1 MRYYLLLFTIV
12 SFYTSFS
19 QIGNHSKTITFFAKD
34 SVLITADTY
43 FLNDIEPTVLL
54 CHQAGFSRGEYIE
67 TAKKIN
73 KLGFS
78 CMAID
83 QRSGKEVNSIIN
95 QTAIDADSKF
105 MNVGYIG
112 AKRDLEA
119 AIDYL
124 YELNG
129 NQPIIL
135 VGSSYS
141 ASLALWLGSENN
153 KIKAVAAFSPGE
165 YLKNMNLADT
175 IKQLQIPT
183 FVTSSKREIVPV
195 KKLMRF
201 VNPNYVIH
209 FKPDVVGIHGS
220 RAIWDSTEGHE
231 AYWTAFKEF
240 LIRNK

>member
-83 QRSGKEVNSIIN
+83 QRSGKEVNGIIN

-105 MNVGYIG
+105 MNVGYAG
-112 AKRDLEA
+112 AKRDLKA

-141 ASLALWLGSENN
+141 ASLALWLGSENK

-175 IKQLQIPT
+175 IKHLQIPT
-183 FVTSSKREIVPV
+183 FVTSSKREIVSV
-195 KKLMRF
+195 KKF
-201 VNPNYVIH
+201 FSICSHVY
-209 FKPDVVGIHGS
+209 
-220 RAIWDSTEGHE
+220 
-231 AYWTAFKEF
+231 
-240 LIRNK
+240 

>member
-1 MRYYLLLFTIV
+1 MRYYLLFFTIV

-19 QIGNHSKTITFFAKD
+19 QIGNYSKTITFLSKD

-83 QRSGKEVNSIIN
+83 QRSGKEVNGIIN

-105 MNVGYIG
+105 MNVGYTG

-129 NQPIIL
+129 NEPIIL

-141 ASLALWLGSENN
+141 ASLALWLGSENK

-183 FVTSSKREIVPV
+183 FVTSSKREIIPV

-201 VNPNYVIH
+201 VKPKYITH
-209 FKPDVVGIHGS
+209 FKPDVEGIHGS

-231 AYWTAFKEF
+231 AYWSAFKEF
-240 LIRNK
+240 LLQNM